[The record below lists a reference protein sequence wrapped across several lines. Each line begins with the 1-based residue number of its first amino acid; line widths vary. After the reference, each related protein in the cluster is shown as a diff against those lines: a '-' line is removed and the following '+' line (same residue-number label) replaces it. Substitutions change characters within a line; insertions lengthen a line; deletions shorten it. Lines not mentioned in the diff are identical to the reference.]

1 MRQKELFAVHCTIS
15 AWYSIPAQCT
25 KLENHRTSGSH
36 YQNSAPNKLATQN
49 RYKCPCLYL
58 IKLRLALHT
67 STSLAIITYECVNPL
82 NPSVL
87 RFKVFSSTY
96 RMHFVYFREISL
108 LVRQHSHILLYY
120 TYVCLLEALT
130 NNYMH

>member
-1 MRQKELFAVHCTIS
+1 MLSTAQFPLGTAFQHNAPSLKTIELQDHTTRIAHLIN
-15 AWYSIPAQCT
+15 WQ
-25 KLENHRTSGSH
+25 LRTD
-36 YQNSAPNKLATQN
+36 K
-49 RYKCPCLYL
+49 KCPCLYL

-67 STSLAIITYECVNPL
+67 STSLAMITYECVNPL

-87 RFKVFSSTY
+87 GFKVFSSTY